1 MKKLRLLLAT
11 LLAIVGVT
19 RSMAQE
25 AYAVYTPNNTTLT
38 FYYDNQRSSRTGTTY
53 DLNTGNSEPAW
64 YYANYEYGIYG
75 DVTKVVFDSSF
86 ANARPTSTS
95 NWFLEMENLT
105 TITGLEYLNTSEVTT
120 MAGMFSTCS
129 KLTSIDLSHFDTG
142 NVTDMNSMFDYCI
155 NLTSLDLSHFDTSK
169 VTNMVFMFNHCSK
182 LTTLDLA
189 SFNTANVT
197 NMVSM
202 FHTCSNLTTIIVGGG
217 WSTEK
222 VRTSN
227 DMFIDCTNLIGGAGT
242 AYQNENPVDKTYA
255 RIDDPDNGK
264 PGYFTWPPSST
275 PYALL
280 STDGSTLTFYYD
292 EYKATRTGTTYD
304 IPWSERYPEWAGTS
318 EGDNTTVTTVDFD
331 SSFAYYH
338 DLVNTSFMFY
348 RMSALTTIN
357 NLDRLNTENVTDM
370 MSMFVKCSSL
380 ETIDVSH
387 FNTEKVTNM
396 MTMFANCN
404 RLKRLDLTS
413 FNTQN
418 VVAMTFM
425 FYQDFSLEEIFC
437 NDNWYKEDVGTDE
450 MFTYCISLK
459 GAIDYDE
466 NKVTAEYAN
475 PETGYFTRTNG
486 PLPYAA
492 LSTDN
497 TTLTFYYDN
506 QRLTRD
512 EKTYPLRWKD
522 YPEWTGSSG
531 NSTIT
536 TVNFDASFARYHGLT
551 YTHDMFSGLRNLAT
565 INSLENLNTENVTD
579 MSYMFNNCYSL
590 SSLDVSYFNTRSV
603 TNMNYMFSGCSS
615 LSTIICPNDWKK
627 DGITSTSMFIGCNY
641 LVGAI
646 SYDSSKLTVDYANP
660 KTGYFSTGGV
670 PYAVLNGTTLTFYYD
685 SQKGLR
691 EGTTYNIPWG
701 GGYPGWTRSSG
712 NTTITTVDFD
722 ASFAN
727 YYGLQSAQC
736 MFFQMTAL
744 TAINNLDRLNTDN
757 VTDMSRM
764 FAVCNKLSSLDLTNF
779 KTDNVTDMELMF
791 VNCSNLRII
800 YCNDNWYHTGL
811 SSDDMFNGC
820 SKLGSLA
827 LPALDWD
834 KLDAN
839 YANPTTGYF
848 TQKASS
854 QQGNTN
860 DNLIVGLIPS
870 NNNKLEI
877 VDNSGEVVSYVYN
890 TAMIS
895 IDKGANYVIRAY
907 NSFSAMKT
915 NLFVN
920 GVDRTEELVDNIVNG
935 TEVKELFLR
944 NVEENLVIEARYTPI
959 NYEVMVSS
967 TEGGETTMYYTN
979 STNDDTYSSTLNN
992 ENYFTNSIKYGTD
1005 VRFVFK
1011 PNQGY
1016 ELGFVVS
1023 GWNRSICEDC
1033 DVVPLSD
1040 GTYEFILPA
1049 SGFYNAHAEV
1059 TVYYKKVGGSNG
1071 DVNGDGE
1078 VNIAD
1083 VTKLVNEILKQ
1094 E

>member
-19 RSMAQE
+19 RSMAQTSYGIKIGGVE
-25 AYAVYTPNNTTLT
+25 ITSVNYTNISSANGFSAIKSGTVTYDPSSKTLT
-38 FYYDNQRSSRTGTTY
+38 LNGVTIRT
-53 DLNTGNSEPAW
+53 TGSTNPTLEFTNADSEPRNMVLVGENTLTSVDKPSLWVARNVTISGNGSLSTN
-64 YYANYEYGIYG
+64 ASNETGIYPLNSATLTIQG
-75 DVTKVVFDSSF
+75 GCSIKAEGYWGLAGTREHKESLVINGACVQAKATSSD
-86 ANARPTSTS
+86 
-95 NWFLEMENLT
+95 
-105 TITGLEYLNTSEVTT
+105 G
-120 MAGMFSTCS
+120 
-129 KLTSIDLSHFDTG
+129 SI
-142 NVTDMNSMFDYCI
+142 C
-155 NLTSLDLSHFDTSK
+155 
-169 VTNMVFMFNHCSK
+169 
-182 LTTLDLA
+182 DLA
-189 SFNTANVT
+189 SLTLNN
-197 NMVSM
+197 
-202 FHTCSNLTTIIVGGG
+202 CSIMEPSGAV
-217 WSTEK
+217 W
-222 VRTSN
+222 N
-227 DMFIDCTNLIGGAGT
+227 DTKHAVCNA
-242 AYQNENPVDKTYA
+242 A
-255 RIDDPDNGK
+255 GK
-264 PGYFTWPPSST
+264 PIYNEWVIISPPRE
-275 PYALL
+275 PYAVL
-280 STDGSTLTFYYD
+280 DGSTLTFYYD
-292 EYKATRTGTTYD
+292 GCKASRTGTTYN

-318 EGDNTTVTTVDFD
+318 EAENTTVTTVDFD

-370 MSMFVKCSSL
+370 MGMFVKCSSL

-387 FNTEKVTNM
+387 FNTEKVTDM
-396 MTMFANCN
+396 SMMFANCK
-404 RLKRLDLTS
+404 RLKYLDLTS

-418 VVAMTFM
+418 VVDMTFM
-425 FYQDFSLEEIFC
+425 FYEDFSLEVIFC

-466 NKVTAEYAN
+466 NKVTAAYAN
-475 PETGYFTRTNG
+475 PETGYFTRTNA
-486 PLPYAA
+486 PLAYAA

-506 QRLTRD
+506 QRLTRE
-512 EKTYPLRWKD
+512 EKTYSLRWKD
-522 YPEWTGSSG
+522 YPEWTSSSG

-551 YTHDMFSGLRNLAT
+551 STYFMFYNLRSLAT
-565 INSLENLNTENVTD
+565 INNLENLNTENVTD
-579 MSYMFNNCYSL
+579 MSYMFYNCYSL

-603 TNMNYMFSGCSS
+603 TNMNYMFVGCSS

-627 DGITSTSMFIGCNY
+627 DGITSTSMFFGCYN

-646 SYDSSKLTVDYANP
+646 SYEASKVTVDYANP

-685 SQKGLR
+685 LQKDAR
-691 EGTTYNIPWG
+691 EGTIYNIPWG
-701 GGYPGWTRSSG
+701 GGYPAWTRSSG

-727 YYGLQSAQC
+727 YYGLQVTSF
-736 MFFQMTAL
+736 MFYKMTAL

-757 VTDMSRM
+757 VTDMTDM

-800 YCNDNWYHTGL
+800 YCNDDWYHTGL

-854 QQGNTN
+854 QQGSMN
-860 DNLIVGLIPS
+860 DNLVVGLIPS
-870 NNNKLEI
+870 NDNKLEI
-877 VDNSGEVVSYVYN
+877 VDNSGEVVSYFYN

-907 NSFSAMKT
+907 NNFGTMKT

-920 GVDRTEELVDNIVNG
+920 GVDRTEELVDNTVDG
-935 TEVKELFLR
+935 YAVKELFLR

-959 NYEVMVSS
+959 NYEITVSS
-967 TEGGETTMYYTN
+967 TEGGETTVYYTN

-992 ENYFTNSIKYGTD
+992 ENFTTSYIKYGTD
-1005 VRFVFK
+1005 VRFVIK

-1016 ELGFVVS
+1016 ELGFVVA
-1023 GWNRSICEDC
+1023 GWNREIGEGEF
-1033 DVVPLSD
+1033 VVPQGD
-1040 GTYEFILPA
+1040 GSYEFILPA
-1049 SGFYNAHAEV
+1049 RDFNNGRASV
-1059 TVYYKKVGGSNG
+1059 MVYYKKVGGSNG